1 MNLIYFLLRSAW
13 KMVAIAIITGFLSGG
28 SSAAAGT
35 AVAAEGLGGAAV
47 AAEAGAASSFGA
59 GLATAM
65 PYIAAAVAVYL
76 IIDSYGGGG
85 GSAPPPKE
93 PKYHAAMYVAGNND
107 INAIAPIYQTVDYHA
122 PPDVY
127 KTIAYGL
134 LRVAFN
140 ATKSAEQVTQVTTL
154 PYDYLYIKV
163 EFNRI
168 ALCWGKGAPNASTL
182 AETDSNVVGS
192 WGAPNESMN
201 LNAVAKDIVNLVT
214 EAFKKAGADAQKL
227 DTAAKGLLSYN
238 LDDLSSGLIS
248 DLKTGQFKL
257 NTKVGK
263 GIFANDVAESNRI
276 GELINAASTNKAY
289 TTEATADTYEF
300 DPNDTDYRNGAER
313 KLIKGNPG
321 GVPMVYSMKEG
332 KFIENKFPGALLI
345 DSAGRP
351 VYDIPGT
358 SAGLTSSDFG
368 GTDIVGID
376 RPANLYSPA
385 ATATGGAGGGSTVI
399 SAPSSTKIDNSSVTN
414 FYNPPATAVDGIRNT
429 VPG

>member
-1 MNLIYFLLRSAW
+1 VGPLQPG
-13 KMVAIAIITGFLSGG
+13 VATGMEVGASMFGG
-28 SSAAAGT
+28 ATQSAAVT
-35 AVAAEGLGGAAV
+35 ESVLVADSLGGAAV
-47 AAEAGAASSFGA
+47 AAEAGAAGSFSA

-76 IIDSYGGGG
+76 IIDSYSGG

-107 INAIAPIYQTVDYHA
+107 INAIAPIYQTVDYHV

-140 ATKSAEQVTQVTTL
+140 ATKSAEQVTKVTTL

-168 ALCWGKGAPNASTL
+168 ALCWGKGSPSASSL
-182 AETDSNVVGS
+182 AETDTNVVGS
-192 WGAPNESMN
+192 WGAPSEGTN
-201 LNAVAKDIVNLVT
+201 LNAIAKDIVNLVT
-214 EAFKKAGADAQKL
+214 AEFKKAGADAQKL

-248 DLKTGQFKL
+248 DLKSGQYKL
-257 NTKVGK
+257 NNKVAK
-263 GIFANDVAESNRI
+263 GVFADDVAESNRI
-276 GELINAASTNKAY
+276 GELISAASTNKAY
-289 TTEATADTYEF
+289 VSEATADTYEF
-300 DPNDTDYRNGAER
+300 DPNDTDYRNGADR

-358 SAGLTSSDFG
+358 SAGLTTSDFG
-368 GTDIVGID
+368 GTDIVGVD

-385 ATATGGAGGGSTVI
+385 ATATGGGAGGSTVI
-399 SAPSSTKIDNSSVTN
+399 SAPSKTNIDNSSVTN
-414 FYNPPATAVDGIRNT
+414 FYNPPATAIDGIRNQS
-429 VPG
+429 PG